1 MPQRYDVDSAATTL
15 RTTNLADESFDKDC
29 CSPMTKT
36 CNGFS
41 GHPSLEK
48 TAVLCLDK
56 GQ

>member
-15 RTTNLADESFDKDC
+15 RTTNLADESFDKNC

-36 CNGFS
+36 CNGFR